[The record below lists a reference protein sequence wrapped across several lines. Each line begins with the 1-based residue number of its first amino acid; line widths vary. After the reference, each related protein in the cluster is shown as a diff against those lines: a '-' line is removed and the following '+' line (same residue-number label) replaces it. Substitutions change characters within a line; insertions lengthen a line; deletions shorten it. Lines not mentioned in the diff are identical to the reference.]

1 MPKSSVRSC
10 IYMILLTTCLL
21 FISGCATKIGSSL
34 DFWQNDTQAET
45 DLRQNNEPPFVNG
58 LPELASLSNPQD
70 DLLFAQLGAGEAS
83 LVGQLPGQR
92 KLPSHL
98 YTEVAIAHNPIE
110 KGTLFFVK
118 DNTPTDIWE
127 RIRRGFQLQHEHE
140 GNKADLRWYV
150 RHQSY
155 IDRVATRAEP
165 YIHLIVE
172 EAEKQ
177 GVPLEIALL
186 PIVESAFQ
194 PFAYSHGRAAGIWQ
208 FIPSTG
214 RLYGLKQNW
223 WYDGRRDVLASTK
236 AAIKMLKRL
245 HRSFKGDWLLALAA
259 YNSGQ
264 GTVSKAIRKNK
275 RKGKPTDFWSLDL
288 PKETRGYVPKL
299 LAISAIIENPD
310 KYNLKIKPIANKPYL
325 AKVET
330 KSQID
335 LALAAELAELSIEE
349 LYLLNPG
356 FNRWATDPDG
366 PHHLLLPIEKAALFT
381 QNLAALPA
389 NKRIKWARHKIKKG
403 ESLLS
408 IADKYNTTAA
418 LIKDVNNIRGNMI
431 RQGQGLVIPVAVK
444 RKSQYK
450 LSSSQ
455 RLKSLQ
461 NTRRKGKEK
470 VVYRVRRGDTLWD
483 ISRKHKV
490 GVRTLAKWNGLAPR
504 DTLKTG
510 QKLVI
515 WTKQGRIAK
524 ASRDSFS
531 PHASGLVTKKIG
543 YRVRRGDSIALIARK
558 FNIGINDII
567 RWNGIKKE
575 KYLQPGQRLTLYV
588 NVTQQVSGV

>member
-1 MPKSSVRSC
+1 MPRISIRPC
-10 IYMILLTTCLL
+10 FYTILLALSL
-21 FISGCATKIGSSL
+21 VMLSGCATNNGGSL
-34 DFWQNDTQAET
+34 FPLQANNQKEKDEWQND
-45 DLRQNNEPPFVNG
+45 EPLFINW
-58 LPELASLSNPQD
+58 LPELASITNNQV
-70 DLLFAQLGAGEAS
+70 DLLLGQLGDGEAE

-92 KLPSHL
+92 ELPAHL
-98 YTEVAIAHNPIE
+98 YTEVAIPHNAIDE
-110 KGTLFFVK
+110 GTLFFVK
-118 DNTPTDIWE
+118 DDTPTDLWE
-127 RIRRGFQLQHEHE
+127 RIRRGFTLQHEHA

-155 IDRVATRAEP
+155 IDRVGTRAEP
-165 YIHLIVE
+165 YLHLIVE

-245 HRSFKGDWLLALAA
+245 NRSFKGDWLLALAA

-275 RKGKPTDFWSLDL
+275 RKGRPTDFWSLDL

-299 LAISAIIENPD
+299 LAISAIIENPA
-310 KYNLKIKPIANKPYL
+310 KYNITVKPIANKPYL

-335 LALAAELAELSIEE
+335 LALAAELSELSIEE
-349 LYLLNPG
+349 LYLLNPA

-366 PHHLLLPIEKAALFT
+366 PHHLLLPIAKSDIFKR
-381 QNLAALPA
+381 NLAALPE
-389 NKRIKWARHKIKKG
+389 KERVKWARHKIKKG

-408 IADKYNTTAA
+408 IADKYNTTAS

-444 RKSQYK
+444 SKSQYK
-450 LSSSQ
+450 LSSTQ

-470 VVYRVRRGDTLWD
+470 IVYRVRKGDTLWD
-483 ISRKHKV
+483 ISRKHKI
-490 GVRTLAKWNGLAPR
+490 GVRALAKWNGLAPR

-515 WTKQGRIAK
+515 WTKQGRLAK

-558 FNIGINDII
+558 FNIGMNDII

-575 KYLQPGQRLTLYV
+575 KYLQPGQRLTLYI
-588 NVTQQVSGV
+588 NVTQQAAGV

>member
-1 MPKSSVRSC
+1 
-10 IYMILLTTCLL
+10 L
-21 FISGCATKIGSSL
+21 
-34 DFWQNDTQAET
+34 
-45 DLRQNNEPPFVNG
+45 
-58 LPELASLSNPQD
+58 
-70 DLLFAQLGAGEAS
+70 QLGQLGDGEVT
-83 LVGQLPGQR
+83 LVGQFPGQR
-92 KLPSHL
+92 ELPSHL
-98 YTEVAIAHNPIE
+98 YSEVAIPHNPIE
-110 KGTLFFVK
+110 KGTLLFVK
-118 DNTPTDIWE
+118 SDTSSDIWE
-127 RIRRGFQLQHEHE
+127 RIRRGFQLQHEHA

-150 RHQSY
+150 RHQAY

-165 YIHLIVE
+165 YLHLIVE

-264 GTVSKAIRKNK
+264 GTVSKAIRKNR
-275 RKGKPTDFWSLDL
+275 RKGRPTDFWSLDL

-299 LAISAIIENPD
+299 LAISAIVENPS
-310 KYNLKIKPIANKPYL
+310 KYNIKIKPIANKPYL
-325 AKVET
+325 AKVAT
-330 KSQID
+330 TSQID
-335 LALAAELAELSIEE
+335 LALAAELAEISVEK
-349 LYLLNPG
+349 LYLLNPA
-356 FNRWATDPDG
+356 FNRWATDPNG
-366 PHHLLLPIEKAALFT
+366 PHHLLLPIEKAEIFK

-389 NKRIKWARHKIKKG
+389 KKRVKWARHKIKKG
-403 ESLLS
+403 ESLLA
-408 IADKYNTTAA
+408 IADKYNTTVA

-444 RKSQYK
+444 SKSQYK

-461 NTRRKGKEK
+461 NTRRQGKHK
-470 VVYRVRRGDTLWD
+470 IVYRVRRGDTLWD
-483 ISRKHKV
+483 ISRKHKI

-515 WTKQGRIAK
+515 WTKRGRLAK

-531 PHASGLVTKKIG
+531 PHASGLVTQKIG

-558 FNIGINDII
+558 FNIGMNDII

-575 KYLQPGQRLTLYV
+575 KYLQPGQRLTLYI
-588 NVTQQVSGV
+588 NVTRQASGA